1 MEPKILLVEDT
12 PDLLLVLAEFLEM
25 EGYIVRTAT
34 NGADAVSILR
44 REQVDLVMT
53 DLRMPGED
61 GFQLI
66 DQIRR
71 DKVLTK
77 LPILIYSTLPTSSEQ
92 QEIVRRRAN
101 AFLHKPSPLALIL
114 STIQQ
119 LLHDKRTSH

>member
-1 MEPKILLVEDT
+1 MKPKILLVEDT
-12 PDLLLVLAEFLEM
+12 PELLQVLAEFLEM

-66 DQIRR
+66 DHVRS
-71 DKVLTK
+71 DKFLTR
-77 LPILIYSTLPTSSEQ
+77 LPIVIYSTLPTSSEQ
-92 QEIVRRRAN
+92 QEIVRRSAN

>member
-25 EGYIVRTAT
+25 EGYVVRTAT
-34 NGADAVSILR
+34 NGADAVSILCQ
-44 REQVDLVMT
+44 EQVDLVMT

-66 DQIRR
+66 DHIRR

-92 QEIVRRRAN
+92 QEIVRRGAN

-119 LLHDKRTSH
+119 LLS